1 MIWVELWFCLSYNFS
16 VLSMGSFFLYSV
28 YIYKVE
34 STQRKGFEFSPDSAL
49 FHSHGL
55 SIEKDRD
62 LTNVNKT
69 R

>member
-1 MIWVELWFCLSYNFS
+1 MFYEWVA
-16 VLSMGSFFLYSV
+16 FLYSV

-34 STQRKGFEFSPDSAL
+34 STQRKGFEFSPDSAS